1 MGVKGYSRSGRLEQD
16 HMNATPTVSTII
28 PNYNNA
34 RFIEECVASIAG
46 QDYPHIEIIVADDAS
61 TDDSRDVLRRL
72 EKRYSCLRVLYQE
85 ANVGITK
92 NRKDALAAATGE
104 YINYLDSDDYIQ
116 NRSKLSEEMR
126 WIRYYEEKYGE
137 VVVAFSDVAIADA
150 AGKPVARFRDMKPAR
165 EGFILSDLI
174 ARRCLVPQNFT
185 LKKSAYIEVGGHDE
199 SIPFYENWDLKIR
212 LASKFKFVFTGVPGF
227 VYRRHGVGLS
237 NAPLDRHR
245 KWVSHIVEKNLP
257 LVDDAARPLVQ
268 AWCRDMVDKLQVE
281 LAFINQHLQ

>member
-1 MGVKGYSRSGRLEQD
+1 MS
-16 HMNATPTVSTII
+16 ATPTVSTII

-34 RFIEECVASIAG
+34 RFVEECVASIAA
-46 QDYPHIEIIVADDAS
+46 QDYPNIEIIVADDAS
-61 TDDSRDVLRRL
+61 TDDSREVLRRL
-72 EKRYSCLRVLYQE
+72 TRRYPSLRVIYQE
-85 ANVGITK
+85 VNVGITR

-116 NRSKLSEEMR
+116 NPSKLSEEMR
-126 WIRYYEEKYGE
+126 WLRYHEDKYGE

-165 EGFILSDLI
+165 EGFILTDLI
-174 ARRCLVPQNFT
+174 SRRCLVPQNFT
-185 LKKSAYIEVGGHDE
+185 LRKSAYAEVGGHDE

-212 LASKFKFVFTGVPGF
+212 LASKFKYVFTGVPGF

-245 KWVSHIVEKNLP
+245 KWVSHIVEKNLH
-257 LVDDAARPLVQ
+257 LVDAAARPLVQ
-268 AWCRDMVDKLQVE
+268 SWCREMVERLDEE
-281 LAFINQHLQ
+281 LAFINRHLQ